1 MLPNINFFQ
10 QIHTSLVNGRP
21 GTDAL
26 KEFTEA
32 RYIRIR
38 LQGIRTLKG
47 ELQGRSAY
55 SDPTVTR

>member
-1 MLPNINFFQ
+1 M
-10 QIHTSLVNGRP
+10 NGRP